1 MYTLAHY
8 FRDALMFEFPDW
20 FYGIQMK
27 RYDEASASLV
37 ALEPWPHQKKDLNFL
52 LRKERAG
59 LFNDAGVGKTI
70 PMQAFGIYMSAM
82 GNKTVFAMPPKLLG
96 QFAESLVN
104 TYRGVDN
111 HLDIFLLNEKQK
123 EAEAIVQGWI
133 DNPKSCPDIV
143 IMSYEMFAFLQPIKA
158 SPAKVIKNSKTGAE
172 YTRPAVKPKRHHPLK
187 QVGFNCLV
195 FDEAHKLKEPSSATH
210 KRVWRWI
217 GSSEGET
224 QLVLATGTPVY
235 NQLIDAYGIIRL
247 LTPYIYGS
255 KKAFERKHAIID
267 HQSDYRQIIGWQNE
281 EELHHNLYIHGRR
294 VTKEEVLKDLPPMI
308 PYQHDIRL
316 GTAHK
321 ELYKRLMTERVL
333 ELEEEFIDATN
344 ASKLRQVALQLI
356 SNPNKFSDTPIKNV
370 MDDWL
375 ENMFEEIG
383 IYQHKVIVFAYFKDT
398 VAYLV
403 NKYKHLNPAVINGA
417 GGDSEEARIKFLRD
431 PSCRVLFLNWRS
443 GGAGLNLQISPY
455 ELFYEVP
462 TVPGDLQQAI
472 ARSHRGGQTQGVHV
486 HIPRVFSTVAN
497 KSLNQLL
504 SKQLK
509 NNEVVKDKHKLL
521 AELLGK

>member
-8 FRDALMFEFPDW
+8 FRDALMFEFPEW
-20 FYGIQMK
+20 FYGIKME

-37 ALEPWPHQKKDLNFL
+37 PLEPWPHQKKDLNFL

-70 PMQAFGIYMSAM
+70 PMQAFGIYMAAI
-82 GNKTVFAMPPKLLG
+82 GNRTVFAMPPKLLG
-96 QFAESLVN
+96 QFAESLIN
-104 TYRGVDN
+104 SYDGVDD
-111 HLDIFLLNEKQK
+111 HLKIFLLNEKQK
-123 EAEAIVQGWI
+123 DADLILEEWK
-133 DNPKSCPDIV
+133 DFPESCPDIV
-143 IMSYEMFAFLQPIKA
+143 IMSYEMFAYLQPIKA
-158 SPAKVIKNSKTGAE
+158 SPAKVIRNSKTGSE
-172 YTRPAVKPKRHHPLK
+172 YTRPAVKPKKHHPLK
-187 QVGFNCLV
+187 ELGFNCLV

-210 KRVWRWI
+210 KRVWRWV

-224 QLVLATGTPVY
+224 QLVLSTGTPVY
-235 NQLIDAYGIIRL
+235 NQLIDAYGLIRL
-247 LTPYIYGS
+247 LTPHIYGS

-267 HQSDYRQIIGWQNE
+267 HQSDYRNIIGWQNE
-281 EELHHNLYIHGRR
+281 EELHQNLYTHGRR
-294 VTKEEVLKDLPPMI
+294 VTLEEVAKDMPEMI

-356 SNPNKFSDTPIKNV
+356 SNPNKFSDVPIKNV
-370 MDDWL
+370 MDEWL
-375 ENMFEEIG
+375 ETMLEEVG
-383 IYQHKVIVFAYFKDT
+383 VYQNKVIVFAYYKDT
-398 VAYLV
+398 IASLAER
-403 NKYKHLNPAVINGA
+403 YKHFNPAVINGA
-417 GGDSEEARIKFLRD
+417 GGDSEEARVKFLRD

-443 GGAGLNLQISPY
+443 GGAGLNLQVSAHQIY
-455 ELFYEVP
+455 YEVP
-462 TVPGDLQQAI
+462 TVPGDIQQAI
-472 ARSHRGGQTQGVHV
+472 ARVRRGGQKRVQHI
-486 HIPRVFSTVAN
+486 HIPRIFSTVAN

-509 NNEVVKDKHKLL
+509 NNEVVKDRHKLL